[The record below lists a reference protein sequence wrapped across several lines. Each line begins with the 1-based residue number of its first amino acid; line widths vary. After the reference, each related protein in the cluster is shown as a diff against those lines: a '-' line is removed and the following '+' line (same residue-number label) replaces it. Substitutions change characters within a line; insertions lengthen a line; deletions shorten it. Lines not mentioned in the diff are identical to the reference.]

1 MSFFLGGTYSFAS
14 SGTTGVKGGL
24 LRPHIT
30 EPSDTRVT
38 GVEARHKRP
47 AQRVTDKIAT
57 AGALPGTTRRGG
69 QKSAAPQ
76 QQPAGARA
84 RPRRRGMARRARDGR
99 QGRERPISWGALL
112 RRKRLT
118 QRTAP
123 QAGAWAQKKRPP
135 AEMSAGG
142 RLVCKGRQPTL
153 PHSCAVPSA
162 RAGLTSLFGMGRGG
176 TPPP

>member
-1 MSFFLGGTYSFAS
+1 MSFFWGGTYSFAS

-30 EPSDTRVT
+30 EPSDTRGT

-84 RPRRRGMARRARDGR
+84 RPRRRGMAGRARDGR
-99 QGRERPISWGALL
+99 QGRERSISWGALL

-123 QAGAWAQKKRPP
+123 QAGAGAQKNDPLRTVPQG
-135 AEMSAGG
+135 AGSF
-142 RLVCKGRQPTL
+142 V
-153 PHSCAVPSA
+153 
-162 RAGLTSLFGMGRGG
+162 RGG
-176 TPPP
+176 NLLSHTRVQYHRRGRA